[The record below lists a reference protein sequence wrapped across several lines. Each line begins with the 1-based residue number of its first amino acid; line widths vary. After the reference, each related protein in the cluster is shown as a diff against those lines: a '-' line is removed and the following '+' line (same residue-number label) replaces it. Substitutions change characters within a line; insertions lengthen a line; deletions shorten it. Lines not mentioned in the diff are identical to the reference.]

1 MAEPNNHGADPKGN
15 PTPASGGEPPKDPPP
30 KADPPA
36 PSVEEQIKTALEQ
49 EKAKWEQN
57 LEGKLKAA
65 QEEGMRLAKLTA
77 AERQKE
83 EEKLEKAN
91 LEKEKADFAHT
102 KLVYYA
108 ENQLAKSGLPTEIA
122 EYLTADNENNTK
134 AVIDKIKSAFDKAVE
149 AGVTEKLK
157 GKTPP
162 LGGSNPA
169 AAGGF
174 MDAIRENQ
182 R

>member
-1 MAEPNNHGADPKGN
+1 MK
-15 PTPASGGEPPKDPPP
+15 K
-30 KADPPA
+30 
-36 PSVEEQIKTALEQ
+36 LEQ
-49 EKAKWEQN
+49 
-57 LEGKLKAA
+57 
-65 QEEGMRLAKLTA
+65 
-77 AERQKE
+77 
-83 EEKLEKAN
+83 
-91 LEKEKADFAHT
+91 EKADFAHT

-122 EYLTADNENNTK
+122 EYLTADNEDNTK

-162 LGGSNPA
+162 LGGSNPP

>member
-1 MAEPNNHGADPKGN
+1 MAEPTNQGTDPKGN
-15 PTPASGGEPPKDPPP
+15 PIPTGGGEPPKDPPS

-36 PSVEEQIKTALEQ
+36 PSVEEQIKTALAQ
-49 EKAKWEQN
+49 AKAEWDKDLGE
-57 LEGKLKAA
+57 KLKEAK
-65 QEEGMRLAKLTA
+65 EEGARLAKLSA

-83 EEKLEKAN
+83 EDKAAMKKLEQ
-91 LEKEKADFAHT
+91 EKADFAHT

-122 EYLTADNENNTK
+122 EYLTADNEDNTK

-162 LGGSNPA
+162 LGGSNPP